1 MCVADAALSFHD
13 CLGMR
18 GSALN
23 RCWCCAADVRQISL
37 QSVLVY
43 FWGCVVAASPM
54 IVFSVAAFDFLDYL
68 KSWLKHHWVD
78 SSFRFIREAFCEPGT
93 ANKECMA
100 PVNGGS
106 DYTSVDE
113 WCEAMFNST
122 ACAEITKEA
131 QDDAFSFTG
140 RMLRLQGSVGI
151 LNVIQ
156 LFYAMA
162 VCSFI
167 LTKTVIMETM
177 NDVINYLLLIPV
189 AGCLLMGYARASC
202 RRIDCQ
208 NI

>member
-1 MCVADAALSFHD
+1 
-13 CLGMR
+13 
-18 GSALN
+18 
-23 RCWCCAADVRQISL
+23 
-37 QSVLVY
+37 
-43 FWGCVVAASPM
+43 M

-93 ANKECMA
+93 ANAECMA
-100 PVNGGS
+100 PVNGGL

-122 ACAEITKEA
+122 ACAEITEEA

-151 LNVIQ
+151 LNVVQ

-162 VCSFI
+162 ICSFI

-189 AGCLLMGYARASC
+189 AGCLLMGGFLYEHKEYGVQYGWVPDYFIALGCVQCIIIPLGKSRNFTTC
-202 RRIDCQ
+202 CKIFRVR
-208 NI
+208 